1 MKRQINLAEG
11 KVEGLVMRLAVP
23 MVVAQLVSM
32 LYNIVDRIFVGRI
45 PEIGAVALGG
55 IGIYLPINIL
65 FMAVSLLFGGGGAP
79 QASIAL
85 GSGNR
90 EKAEEYVGGCV
101 LPLAALGIFFGVC
114 LYSFGGGILPV
125 FGATPANL
133 AYALEYVRI
142 ICIGIPFSMLITG
155 MNIFINAQGKTLTG
169 MVSVLIGAAINLVLD
184 AVFILALDMGV
195 SGAAWATV
203 IGQVVSAA
211 WVIGFLCLPCSAIR
225 IQKKKLLPKI
235 RLLGNIMSLGV
246 SNFITTGAES
256 LINIL
261 LNASLRK
268 YGAAALNGYGVDGA
282 TLAISVGTIVTATSS
297 FIRQP
302 INGFC
307 QGVQPVISYNYGAGK
322 QERVRSAIRFSIL
335 VTTLYAAAFWLFM
348 MAMPEM
354 FAGMFTDSGDVAAVS
369 GNLIRVYVFGMI
381 FSGVQST
388 LIQAFVGR
396 GMKKYSLFVSLFS
409 KGLYVPLLLIF
420 PIMVQPSFS
429 LLAVYAA
436 QMVTDVAG
444 VLFIVWL
451 YQRSNKQI
459 RQKPEV

>member
-1 MKRQINLAEG
+1 MKMKKQVNLAEG
-11 KVEGLVMRLAVP
+11 NVEKLVMHMAVP

-90 EKAEEYVGGCV
+90 EKAEKYLGGCV
-101 LPLAALGIFFGVC
+101 MPLTVLGVLFGIC
-114 LYSFGGGILPV
+114 LYYFGDRILPV
-125 FGATPANL
+125 FGATSANI

-155 MNIFINAQGKTLTG
+155 MNIFINAQGKTLIG
-169 MVSVLIGAAINLVLD
+169 MVSVVIGAAVNLVLD
-184 AVFILALDMGV
+184 AVFILGLDMGV

-203 IGQVVSAA
+203 IGQVVSAV
-211 WVIGFLCLPCSAIR
+211 WVIGFLCFPCSAIR
-225 IQKKKLLPKI
+225 IRKKNLFPEIK
-235 RLLGNIMSLGV
+235 LLGNIMSLGV

-261 LNASLRK
+261 LNSSLRK
-268 YGAAALNGYGVDGA
+268 YGAEALTGYGVDGA

-307 QGVQPVISYNYGAGK
+307 QGVQPVISYNYGAGR
-322 QERVRSAIRFSIL
+322 QERVHRAIRFSIL
-335 VTTLYAAAFWLFM
+335 ITTIYAAAFWLFM
-348 MAMPEM
+348 LVSPET
-354 FAGMFTDSGDVAAVS
+354 FAKMFTDSRDVAAVS
-369 GNLIRVYVFGMI
+369 GNLIRFYVFGMI

-420 PIMVQPSFS
+420 PIMVQPSFR

-436 QMVTDVAG
+436 QMVTDIAG
-444 VLFIVWL
+444 VIFIVGL
-451 YQRSNKQI
+451 YIKSNKQDL
-459 RQKPEV
+459 Q